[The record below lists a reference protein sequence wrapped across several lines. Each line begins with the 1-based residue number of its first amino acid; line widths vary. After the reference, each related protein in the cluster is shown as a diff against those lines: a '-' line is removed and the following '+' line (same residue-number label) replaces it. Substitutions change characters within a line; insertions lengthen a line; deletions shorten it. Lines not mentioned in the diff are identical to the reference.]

1 MRRNQMMSNAW
12 QFGRRTTLFRNTLT
26 IHRWPMT
33 RLDSFFVDAGFCIA
47 RSDWRTYPRAP
58 CRTRY
63 SLRQE
68 SQQEVF
74 ESCCV
79 CNNDRETQFGT
90 GVAGMTPLD
99 VMWVGLGGGLGS
111 LLRWWTGR
119 VVGEHYHGDFPLGT
133 FLINVSG
140 AFAIGYLSVLFKV
153 DWRDRYGTALNAGV
167 LTGVLGGYTTF
178 SSMQL
183 DAVKLA
189 GKRGRVPAASYLLLS
204 VLVGQLAAALGGTL
218 ALAQG

>member
-1 MRRNQMMSNAW
+1 
-12 QFGRRTTLFRNTLT
+12 
-26 IHRWPMT
+26 
-33 RLDSFFVDAGFCIA
+33 
-47 RSDWRTYPRAP
+47 
-58 CRTRY
+58 
-63 SLRQE
+63 
-68 SQQEVF
+68 
-74 ESCCV
+74 
-79 CNNDRETQFGT
+79 
-90 GVAGMTPLD
+90 MTPLD

-111 LLRWWTGR
+111 LLHWLTGR
-119 VVGEHYHGDFPLGT
+119 VIGEHYHGVFPVGT

-189 GKRGRVPAASYLLLS
+189 GKRAA
-204 VLVGQLAAALGGTL
+204 VLILPFRAFRDATV
-218 ALAQG
+218 

>member
-1 MRRNQMMSNAW
+1 
-12 QFGRRTTLFRNTLT
+12 
-26 IHRWPMT
+26 
-33 RLDSFFVDAGFCIA
+33 
-47 RSDWRTYPRAP
+47 
-58 CRTRY
+58 
-63 SLRQE
+63 
-68 SQQEVF
+68 
-74 ESCCV
+74 
-79 CNNDRETQFGT
+79 
-90 GVAGMTPLD
+90 MTPLD

-111 LLRWWTGR
+111 LLRWLIGR
-119 VVGEHYHGDFPLGT
+119 VIGEHYHGDFPVGT

-189 GKRGRVPAASYLLLS
+189 GTRGGVPAASYLLLS
-204 VLVGQLAAALGGTL
+204 VLVGQLAAALGG
-218 ALAQG
+218 ALARAQG

>member
-1 MRRNQMMSNAW
+1 MADDTPRFPFSSMPDLHSQGGLKDLSQGAVQQVPRYVRRASRFCGCNDQEG
-12 QFGRRTTLFRNTLT
+12 QFR
-26 IHRWPMT
+26 
-33 RLDSFFVDAGFCIA
+33 
-47 RSDWRTYPRAP
+47 
-58 CRTRY
+58 
-63 SLRQE
+63 
-68 SQQEVF
+68 
-74 ESCCV
+74 
-79 CNNDRETQFGT
+79 T

-111 LLRWWTGR
+111 LLRRATGR
-119 VVGEHYHGDFPLGT
+119 LVGEHYHGDLPAGT

-189 GKRGRVPAASYLLLS
+189 GKRGGIPAVTYLLVS

-218 ALAQG
+218 AGTHG